1 MAQRTLTGIKP
12 TGMPHIGNLLGMY
25 RPALARQQESECFFF
40 VASYHALTTM
50 RDPALLREQ
59 NSKPRSAASLMREQT
74 LDVAANWLA
83 LGLDPSRSVIWSQ
96 HDVPEVTELA
106 WILSC
111 ITSKGMTD
119 KAHAFKDAVAKGLDV
134 NVGLYTYPILMAAD
148 ILAFDSHVVPVGKDQ
163 KQHVEMTRDMAQ
175 RFNHLFGET
184 LVVPEPLIRDDVA
197 TVPGLDGQKMS
208 KSYGNTIEIFLPPK
222 KLRKKF
228 MSIVTDSKGVDD
240 PKDPESCNVFGL
252 YKLFATQEQQ
262 QDLAEQYRAGG
273 LGYGHAKQALFE
285 VVDEQLAEPR
295 EKYNE
300 LKANPDEIRA
310 VLEDGANRARTV
322 ARATMDRVR
331 SAVGL

>member
-25 RPALARQQESECFFF
+25 RPALARQNTSECFFF

-59 NSKPRSAASLMREQT
+59 T

-83 LGLDPSRSVIWSQ
+83 LGLDPAKSVIWAQ

-111 ITSKGMTD
+111 ITSKGMAD
-119 KAHAFKDAVAKGLDV
+119 KAHAFKDAVAKGQDV

-184 LVVPEPLIRDDVA
+184 LVVPEPLIRDEVA

-228 MSIVTDSKGVDD
+228 MSIVTDSRGVDD
-240 PKDPESCNVFGL
+240 PKDPDTCNVFGL
-252 YKLFATQEQQ
+252 YKLFATEEQQ
-262 QDLAEQYRAGG
+262 ADLASQYRAGG

-285 VVDEQLAEPR
+285 VVDAQLEEAR
-295 EKYNE
+295 ETYNE

-310 VLEDGANRARTV
+310 VLDAGGIRAQTV
-322 ARATMDRVR
+322 ARATLDRVR

>member
-1 MAQRTLTGIKP
+1 MTQRVLTGIKP
-12 TGMPHIGNLLGMY
+12 TGMPHIGNLLAMY
-25 RPALARQQESECFFF
+25 RPALAKQDGAECFFF

-50 RDPALLREQ
+50 RDPRLLREQ
-59 NSKPRSAASLMREQT
+59 T
-74 LDVAANWLA
+74 VDVAANWLA
-83 LGLDPSRSVIWSQ
+83 LGLDPEKSVIWAQ

-119 KAHAFKDAVAKGLDV
+119 KAHAFKDAVAKHKEV

-184 LVVPEPLIRDDVA
+184 LVVPEPLIQDEVA
-197 TVPGLDGQKMS
+197 TVPGTDGQKMS

-228 MSIVTDSKGVDD
+228 MGIVTDSKGVDES
-240 PKDPESCNVFGL
+240 KDPDTCNVFNL
-252 YKLFATQEQQ
+252 YKLFATKEQQ
-262 QDLAEQYRAGG
+262 AELAAQYRAGG

-285 VVDEQLAEPR
+285 VVDAQLAEPR
-295 EKYNE
+295 ERYNH
-300 LKANPDEIRA
+300 LKANPDEVHA
-310 VLEDGANRARTV
+310 VLEAGAKRARTT

>member
-1 MAQRTLTGIKP
+1 MNQRVLTGIKP

-25 RPALARQQESECFFF
+25 RPALAKQSEAECFFF

-50 RDPALLREQ
+50 RDPTLL
-59 NSKPRSAASLMREQT
+59 REQT

-83 LGLDPSRSVIWSQ
+83 LGLDPNKSVIWAQ

-119 KAHAFKDAVAKGLDV
+119 KAHAFKDAVAKSRDV

-175 RFNHLFGET
+175 RFNHLFGDT

-208 KSYGNTIEIFLPPK
+208 KSYGNTIEIFLPQK

-228 MSIVTDSKGVDD
+228 MGIVTDSKGVDES
-240 PKDPESCNVFGL
+240 KDPDTCNVFNL
-252 YKLFATQEQQ
+252 YKLFATKEQQ
-262 QDLAEQYRAGG
+262 ADLAERYRAGG
-273 LGYGHAKQALFE
+273 LGYGHAKQELFE
-285 VVDEQLAEPR
+285 LVDGQLAESR
-295 EKYNE
+295 ARYDE
-300 LKANPDEIRA
+300 LTANPDEIRA
-310 VLEDGANRARTV
+310 VLESGAERARKT